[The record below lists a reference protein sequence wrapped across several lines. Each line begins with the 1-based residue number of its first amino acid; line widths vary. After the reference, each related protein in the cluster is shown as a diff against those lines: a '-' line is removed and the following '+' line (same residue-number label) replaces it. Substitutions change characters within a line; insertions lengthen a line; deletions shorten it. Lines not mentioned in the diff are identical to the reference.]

1 MTRRN
6 LLLLTAALALAT
18 FAGTSARAQDTHAS
32 ARGQASAHAETR
44 ALDIES
50 GTRLAAQLQQT
61 LDVRNARV
69 GDRVVLR
76 TTEAVRSGGRTV
88 VKKGARLLGRV
99 ADVQR
104 RGRGAAESSLTLVFD
119 RLESG
124 SLATP
129 ITATVNS
136 VTQGSAGARRDGDDD
151 ETSLGASARN
161 DTRAQSSGRQGGGGL
176 LGDPLGAVGGAVD
189 STTRAAGDTVGGVTR
204 TAGSAVGRLGRIRVT
219 ESLDASVSG
228 GSTLSLTGGDLR
240 LEKGATFN
248 LTLSQSADIGGD
260 DDND

>member
-6 LLLLTAALALAT
+6 LLLLTAALALTT
-18 FAGTSARAQDTHAS
+18 FASGSARAQDARVSARGDAS
-32 ARGQASAHAETR
+32 ARADARS
-44 ALDIES
+44 LDIES

-69 GDRVVLR
+69 GDRVVLK
-76 TTEAVRSGGRTV
+76 TTEAIRSGGQTV
-88 VKKGARLLGRV
+88 VKKGSRLLGRV

-104 RGRGAAESSLTLVFD
+104 QGRGAAESSLTLVFD

-136 VTQGSAGARRDGDDD
+136 VTQARAQARRDDDD
-151 ETSLGASARN
+151 ETSLDASARS
-161 DTRAQSSGRQGGGGL
+161 DARAQGSTRQGSGGL
-176 LGDPLGAVGGAVD
+176 LGDPLGAVGGVVD
-189 STTRAAGDTVGGVTR
+189 STTRAAGDTVGGATR

-219 ESLDASVSG
+219 ESLDASISG
-228 GSTLSLTGGDLR
+228 GSTLSLAGGDLR
-240 LEKGATFN
+240 LEKGTTFN
-248 LTLSQSADIGGD
+248 LTLSQSATVDNE
-260 DDND
+260 DND